1 MVGLVGKGTRSR
13 HDSLRVTLVG
23 QELSFLLP
31 VACPMAQVLEGPK
44 EIVFGASFWLKSHM
58 GLPAPI

>member
-13 HDSLRVTLVG
+13 PDSLEMTLVG
-23 QELSFLLP
+23 RESSFLHP

-44 EIVFGASFWLKSHM
+44 EIDFGASFWLKSHT
-58 GLPAPI
+58 GLPVPT